1 MAAYGTI
8 KEFLQATIALIAIA
22 NPLAALPV
30 FLSRRRLHTAG
41 YASRIEPSLRRNR
54 TVPR

>member
-30 FLSRRRLHTAG
+30 FLSRRRLPTAG
-41 YASRIEPSLRRNR
+41 YPSRIDLH
-54 TVPR
+54 

>member
-8 KEFLQATIALIAIA
+8 KELLQATIALIAIA

-30 FLSRRRLHTAG
+30 FLSRRRLPTAG
-41 YASRIEPSLRRNR
+41 YPSRIDLH
-54 TVPR
+54 